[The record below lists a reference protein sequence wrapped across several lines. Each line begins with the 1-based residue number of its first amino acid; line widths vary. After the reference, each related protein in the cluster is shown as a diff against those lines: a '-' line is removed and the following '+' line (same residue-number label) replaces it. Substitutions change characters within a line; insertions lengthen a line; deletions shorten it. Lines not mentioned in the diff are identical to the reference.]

1 MESFNKML
9 CGRPPEIINLKN
21 HFNDRNLISLNHNDL
36 YTNDAEYN
44 KLIIKNMY
52 PNVCFDDCQY
62 NHSGYS
68 DKKFIISFH
77 INENNMYDIIYIKQ
91 YKFNIKDKD
100 LDIVSG
106 DIIFDFNSGRTFV
119 YDGEY
124 IEELKYAGTDDT
136 EDHQILIKKA
146 FYIIEKD
153 TNVQK
158 KALNQYVFINMDD

>member
-1 MESFNKML
+1 ML
-9 CGRPPEIINLKN
+9 CGHPTKIIYLKN
-21 HFNDRNLISLNHNDL
+21 DSNETDLIFLNHNDL
-36 YTNDAEYN
+36 YCNDVEYN

-52 PNVCFDDCQY
+52 PNVFFDDCQY

-68 DKKFIISFH
+68 DKKFIISFQ

-91 YKFNIKDKD
+91 YKFNIKDKK

-106 DIIFDFNSGRTFV
+106 DIIFDFNTGRMFV
-119 YDGEY
+119 CDGDY
-124 IEELKYAGTDDT
+124 IKELKYAGTDDD

-146 FYIIEKD
+146 FYNIEKD

-158 KALNQYVFINMDD
+158 KALNQYVFITMGD

>member
-36 YTNDAEYN
+36 YCNDTEYN

-91 YKFNIKDKD
+91 YKFNIKDKE
-100 LDIVSG
+100 LDIIAG
-106 DIIFDFNSGRTFV
+106 DIILDLNSGRMFV
-119 YDGEY
+119 CDGEY
-124 IEELKYAGTDDT
+124 IAELKDAETDT
-136 EDHQILIKKA
+136 EDHQIIIKKTL
-146 FYIIEKD
+146 YNVEKD
-153 TNVQK
+153 MNVQK
-158 KALNQYVFINMDD
+158 KSLNQYVFITMGN

>member
-1 MESFNKML
+1 MEIFNKML
-9 CGRPPEIINLKN
+9 CGRPPELINLKN
-21 HFNDRNLISLNHNDL
+21 HFNVRNLISLNHNDL

-77 INENNMYDIIYIKQ
+77 INENNMYDIIYVKQ

-106 DIIFDFNSGRTFV
+106 DIIFDFNSHRMFV
-119 YDGEY
+119 CDGDY
-124 IEELKYAGTDDT
+124 IKELKDAETNT

-146 FYIIEKD
+146 FYYIEKD

-158 KALNQYVFINMDD
+158 KALNQYVFITMGD